1 MEETQKALKM
11 KSSKIRRM
19 ESKKSYSWWWD
30 SHVSPKNSKWLQEN
44 LEEMDQHVKRMLK
57 LIEED
62 GDSFA
67 KKAEM
72 YYQKRPELI
81 SLVEEL
87 YRMYRSL
94 AERYDNVTGELRKN
108 IPLDLQSQGSG
119 ISEAGSEPRL
129 SRRKCGP
136 RAAGFD
142 FFLGSGG
149 SGSDLYSKEGDES
162 STLDSESESED
173 SSVNNYSSTQSN
185 DDEQGLRRKIVE
197 LEIELREIKVKSQMQ
212 REEVSDSFFKKSRDE
227 NSDFF
232 AELVTSY
239 EEDLKAAN
247 EKIHR
252 SGEEITHLKLELQ
265 KYECMSDSNN
275 FLSEDD
281 MKQKNPSVLDSVT
294 EIQESFYSQK
304 NEVLDQDN
312 KIQTLEED
320 LRITKEKLH
329 LAEEEVSNLRQEL
342 TSKDASIQNLQ
353 DQLKT
358 ASKDVSGWKTKLE
371 KEKREVSKLLDRIA
385 RFKSNLSDRD
395 QEIRGLKEAISNASK
410 SLSEENDQLQA
421 QITRILKER
430 TYLEDNLKEV
440 DFRCQF
446 LEEDTRRVKSEKAEL
461 QVIFEAEIRQLKADV
476 TKKDE
481 QLEELNRILEILKLE
496 NNTLISEKDDLNSK
510 VAALAEE
517 IHSKADH
524 VDQIKN
530 DLNKL
535 QMEHVELIS
544 GAEEARNTVKE
555 MSLKVEELETEVD
568 RQKGIILEG
577 AERKR
582 EAIRQLCFSLEHY
595 RSGYHE
601 LRMAVIGHKRLPVS

>member
-1 MEETQKALKM
+1 M
-11 KSSKIRRM
+11 KSSKIKSM
-19 ESKKSYSWWWD
+19 ESKKSHSWWWD

-81 SLVEEL
+81 ILVEEL

-119 ISEAGSEPRL
+119 VSEAGSEPRL
-129 SRRKCGP
+129 SRRKSGP

-162 STLDSESESED
+162 STLDSEAESED

-185 DDEQGLRRKIVE
+185 DDEQGLRRRIVE
-197 LEIELREIKVKSQMQ
+197 LEVELREIKQKSQMQ
-212 REEVSDSFFKKSRDE
+212 REERDQ
-227 NSDFF
+227 NSDFS

-239 EEDLKAAN
+239 EDLKAAN
-247 EKIHR
+247 EKIRR

-281 MKQKNPSVLDSVT
+281 MKRKNPSVLDSVT
-294 EIQESFYSQK
+294 EIEESTDRQK

-312 KIQTLEED
+312 KIQTLEEG
-320 LRITKEKLH
+320 LRITEEKLH

-342 TSKDASIQNLQ
+342 INKDGSIQNLQ

-371 KEKREVSKLLDRIA
+371 KEKREVSKILDRIA
-385 RFKSNLSDRD
+385 RYKNNLSDRD
-395 QEIRGLKEAISNASK
+395 QEIRGLKEAMSNANK

-430 TYLEDNLKEV
+430 TYLEDNLKEM
-440 DFRCQF
+440 DLRCQF
-446 LEEDTRRVKSEKAEL
+446 LEEDMRRVKFEKDEL
-461 QVIFEAEIRQLKADV
+461 QVIFEAQIRQWKADI
-476 TKKDE
+476 TKKDA
-481 QLEELNRILEILKLE
+481 QLEELNRNLETLELE
-496 NNTLISEKDDLNSK
+496 NNTLMAEKDDLNSK

-517 IHSKADH
+517 IHSKEDY

-530 DLNKL
+530 ELNKL

-544 GAEEARNTVKE
+544 GAEAARNTVKE
-555 MSLKVEELETEVD
+555 ISLKVEELETEVE

-601 LRMAVIGHKRLPVS
+601 LRMAVVGHKRLPVTVS